1 MNSQLLEATA
11 SSAREYVF
19 HADDFAR
26 VRKLIYQRAG
36 INLNDTKENMVYSR
50 LSRRLRATGHASF
63 KAYLDFLES
72 GNSAEWQEFTNALTT
87 NLTSFFREAHHFPM
101 LTDFIKQHKRNELKV
116 WCCAASTGEEPYTIA
131 MTCAEAYAAKGQVKP
146 PVSIL
151 ATDIDTNVLATAD
164 RGVYKTENMR
174 GVDDS
179 LLRKY
184 FLRGTAANE
193 GMVRVRPTL
202 RELITYAPLNLLTPF
217 AGVRDKFDVIFC
229 RNVLIYF
236 DKATQNRVLEKLA
249 QHLEI
254 GGLLF
259 AGHSENFS
267 DNREYFRLKG
277 KTVYERVDGRALG
290 LMTKAA

>member
-1 MNSQLLEATA
+1 MTLPNRDSADL
-11 SSAREYVF
+11 SSREYEF
-19 HADDFAR
+19 RSEDFAR

-50 LSRRLRATGHASF
+50 LSRRLRATGADTF
-63 KAYLDFLES
+63 KAYLDHLER
-72 GNSAEWQEFTNALTT
+72 GDSAEWQEFTNALTT

-101 LTDFIKQHKRNELKV
+101 LQDFIKQHKKPELKI
-116 WCCAASTGEEPYTIA
+116 WCCAASTGEEPYTLA
-131 MTCAEAYAAKGQVKP
+131 MTASEAYAARGQARP

-164 RGVYKTENMR
+164 RGVYKADGMR
-174 GVDDS
+174 GVDDA
-179 LLRKY
+179 LLKKY
-184 FLRGTAANE
+184 FMRGTASNE
-193 GMVRVRPTL
+193 GMVRARPEI
-202 RELITYAPLNLLTPF
+202 RNLITYAQLNLLEPF
-217 AGVRDKFDVIFC
+217 TTVRDKFDVIFC

-236 DKATQNRVLEKLA
+236 DKPTQNKVLEKLA

-277 KTVYERVDGRALG
+277 KTVYERVDGRTL
-290 LMTKAA
+290 LNKAA